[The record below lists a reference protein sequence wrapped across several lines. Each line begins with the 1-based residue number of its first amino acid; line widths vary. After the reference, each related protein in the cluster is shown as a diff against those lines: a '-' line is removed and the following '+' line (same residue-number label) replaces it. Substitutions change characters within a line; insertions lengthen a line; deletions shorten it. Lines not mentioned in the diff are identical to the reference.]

1 MRLFIISN
9 RLPVRMTREG
19 DRLSFTRSEGGL
31 ATGLGSLQI
40 PYEKHWIGWPGIC
53 TDDPQERK
61 TIGSELRRMHFH
73 PVFLSEAEIENYYE
87 GYSNSTIWPLCH
99 YFYAYTLYKSRFWEA
114 YREVNRR
121 FCEEICRVVEP
132 GDRVWV
138 QDYHLMLLPGML
150 REAMPDLCIGYF
162 HHIPFPSYELFRILP
177 ERARLLR
184 GLLGADFIAFHTPDY
199 MRHFVSAAQHILNVE
214 FRLDEAQL
222 GSRTARVDALP
233 MGINYDLY
241 HKAASKIQV
250 RDAVEKYRRLF
261 GDRKLILSVDRLD
274 YSKGILHRL
283 QLEQHIRRLA
293 CDALLLCC
301 GKHPVER
308 IADHLGAAH
317 NVQQPVGTE
326 DVFLLGTNR
335 ILCKYHRFFLLF
347 LCFYEHYTNC
357 FVTFPVYIQKSDR
370 SIKKASLCRGRQA
383 GRPRGVTR
391 GRPSR
396 PRPRRRRPW
405 RCRR

>member
-1 MRLFIISN
+1 MDDRQQAFLLPFGGHLIQQAVSVVPLVGALALLPLFAALGGQ
-9 RLPVRMTREG
+9 LPLAARKGHAADDGLVRC
-19 DRLSFTRSEGGL
+19 
-31 ATGLGSLQI
+31 AV
-40 PYEKHWIGWPGIC
+40 
-53 TDDPQERK
+53 PQSKGR
-61 TIGSELRRMHFH
+61 GVVGAARQH
-73 PVFLSEAEIENYYE
+73 PVFLGVHRGHQGA
-87 GYSNSTIWPLCH
+87 
-99 YFYAYTLYKSRFWEA
+99 
-114 YREVNRR
+114 
-121 FCEEICRVVEP
+121 VVGAVVLAVRLTAGGH
-132 GDRVWV
+132 GDHAGGVF
-138 QDYHLMLLPGML
+138 Q
-150 REAMPDLCIGYF
+150 
-162 HHIPFPSYELFRILP
+162 
-177 ERARLLR
+177 
-184 GLLGADFIAFHTPDY
+184 
-199 MRHFVSAAQHILNVE
+199 
-214 FRLDEAQL
+214 
-222 GSRTARVDALP
+222 
-233 MGINYDLY
+233 
-241 HKAASKIQV
+241 HKAAEPAVDAQIGVPVTVKHRQV
-250 RDAVEKYRRLF
+250 AAAPEQLRHAKRP
-261 GDRKLILSVDRLD
+261 G
-274 YSKGILHRL
+274 SKGILHRL
-283 QLEQHIRRLA
+283 QLERHIRRLA

-405 RCRR
+405 RCQR